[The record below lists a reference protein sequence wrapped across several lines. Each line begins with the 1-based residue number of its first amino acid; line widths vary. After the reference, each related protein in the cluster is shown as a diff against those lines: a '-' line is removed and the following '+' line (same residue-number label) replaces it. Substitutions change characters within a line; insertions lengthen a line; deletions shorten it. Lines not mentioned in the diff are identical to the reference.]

1 MAASIHLSLQPLWT
15 MCRPECQI
23 RGKYCPSHLQL
34 MLHFCFNLFEVLSRC
49 QFHGTLLL
57 ISNQH
62 YHLVN
67 KYDVPSLNLR
77 GSSGQCIITCNS
89 YGCICQPTCRS
100 FNYHCVSALQ
110 STILFY
116 HFHLSVYLSVRPLPV
131 LCLNEMQ

>member
-100 FNYHCVSALQ
+100 FNYHCVSAISIAKHDIVLPL
-110 STILFY
+110 SSVCLFVCP
-116 HFHLSVYLSVRPLPV
+116 SIAGIVSK
-131 LCLNEMQ
+131 